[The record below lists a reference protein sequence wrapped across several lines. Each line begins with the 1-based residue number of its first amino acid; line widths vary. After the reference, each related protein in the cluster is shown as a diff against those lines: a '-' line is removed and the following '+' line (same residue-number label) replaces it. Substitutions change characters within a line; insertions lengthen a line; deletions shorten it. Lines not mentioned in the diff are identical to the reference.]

1 MRNSAIIQGST
12 TAWTDSLR
20 FNHDQ
25 RDQYNNSSLILKK
38 GESFMQ
44 ENNNFRISKEVL
56 FSTQY
61 RDNLGKAKLYL
72 NKLSK

>member
-1 MRNSAIIQGST
+1 
-12 TAWTDSLR
+12 
-20 FNHDQ
+20 
-25 RDQYNNSSLILKK
+25 
-38 GESFMQ
+38 MQ